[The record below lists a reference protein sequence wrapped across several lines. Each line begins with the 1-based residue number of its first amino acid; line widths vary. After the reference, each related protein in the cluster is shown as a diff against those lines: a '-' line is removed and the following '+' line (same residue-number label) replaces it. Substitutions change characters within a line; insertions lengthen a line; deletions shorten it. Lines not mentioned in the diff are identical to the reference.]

1 MDKRVLEQILLD
13 QQEELEQRR
22 TERLCYRCELE
33 RIDFRSPQAQ
43 VVIGVRRSVSSV
55 L

>member
-22 TERLCYRCELE
+22 TERLSRLFQLK
-33 RIDFRSPQAQ
+33 RP
-43 VVIGVRRSVSSV
+43 
-55 L
+55 